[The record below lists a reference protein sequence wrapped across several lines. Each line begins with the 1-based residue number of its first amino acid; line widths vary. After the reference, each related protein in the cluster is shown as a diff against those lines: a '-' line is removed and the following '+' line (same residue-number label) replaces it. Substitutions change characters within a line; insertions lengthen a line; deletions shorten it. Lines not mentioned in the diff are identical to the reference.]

1 HLPYTTLF
9 RSHPG
14 RIAPPA
20 RAGRGRARIQGRGAW
35 QRLDQ
40 RPGGV
45 DIRDRDGVLSFHKDP
60 MPQFEAALKLAEVPL
75 GGMRTCLI
83 DGREILICH
92 TREGVFALDNICTHA
107 HARLCEGRLRA
118 TRLVCPLHG
127 ASFDIRDGR
136 VLGPP
141 AEVPLATHQVRVTD
155 GTVEVAL
162 SGPAPV

>member
-1 HLPYTTLF
+1 MAEYQP
-9 RSHPG
+9 
-14 RIAPPA
+14 
-20 RAGRGRARIQGRGAW
+20 
-35 QRLDQ
+35 
-40 RPGGV
+40 
-45 DIRDRDGVLSFHKDP
+45 
-60 MPQFEAALKLAEVPL
+60 ALKLGELPP
-75 GGMRTCLI
+75 GSMRSCVI
-83 DGREILICH
+83 DVREIVVCH

-141 AEVPLATHQVRVTD
+141 AAVPMPTHAVRIVD

-162 SGPAPV
+162 DVRPA